1 MANVCGV
8 SLHVCRIRATRLDSD
23 GNVAASPNNSAVD
36 DKPVQVTMTPRISAG
51 ADLEL
56 KGGCDC
62 IIASYLGPDI
72 VKGWDLAV
80 DKGAINFA
88 LEEILLGGSA
98 ITAGADLIGRWF
110 AGPLDC
116 GETQPKSAFEFW
128 TDVWDGN
135 AQSTVWPR
143 LHYVFPGTTWA
154 EGTTTAQN
162 NLVPEPIT
170 GKAVANDNWANGP
183 YGDQPEAVPA
193 GMPGGRWLTTD
204 AFPTATCGYSD
215 VTPAS

>member
-1 MANVCGV
+1 MANVCGT

-23 GNVAASPNNSAVD
+23 GSVAAGPNNGAID
-36 DKPVQVTMTPRISAG
+36 EKPVQVTLTPRISAG

-62 IIASYLGPDI
+62 IIAAYLGPDI
-72 VKGWDLAV
+72 PKGYDLGV

-88 LEEILLGGSA
+88 LEEILMGGSA
-98 ITAGADLIGRWF
+98 ITSASDTIGRWF
-110 AGPLDC
+110 PGPLDC
-116 GETQPKSAFEFW
+116 GETQPTAGFEFW

-143 LHYVFPGTTWA
+143 VHWLFVHTTWA

-162 NLVPEPIT
+162 NLVPEPIV
-170 GKAVANDNWANGP
+170 GKSISNDN
-183 YGDQPEAVPA
+183 YGDPWGDLPEAVA
-193 GMPGGRWLTTD
+193 TGSPGGRWYTTD
-204 AFPTATCGYSD
+204 PLPDAVCGYTT
-215 VTPAS
+215 VTPGT

>member
-1 MANVCGV
+1 MANVCGT
-8 SLHVCRIRATRLDSD
+8 SLHVCRIRATRLASD
-23 GNVAASPNNSAVD
+23 GNVAASPNNSVVD
-36 DKPVQVTMTPRISAG
+36 DNPVQVTVTPRISAG

-62 IIASYLGPDI
+62 IIAAYLGPDI
-72 VKGWDLAV
+72 VKGYDLAF
-80 DKGAINFA
+80 DKGAVNFP
-88 LEEILLGGSA
+88 LEEMLLGGSA
-98 ITAGADLIGRWF
+98 IADGEFTIGRWF

-116 GETQPKSAFEFW
+116 GETQPRSAFEFW

-143 LHYVFPGTTWA
+143 IHWLFPGTTWA
-154 EGTTTAQN
+154 EGATTVQN
-162 NLVPEPIT
+162 NLVPEPVV

-193 GMPGGRWLTTD
+193 GMPGGRWYETAEMPD
-204 AFPTATCGYSD
+204 AACDYAD